1 MRIFEIGTGY
11 TPIPAQVAA
20 ATESIVEELTKSY
33 IKMNQ
38 PVEILDISAPQR
50 AEHNLP
56 ITEVRVPSF
65 FTKSDVSLGIVHK
78 LKRVVY
84 SVALS
89 FKLKK
94 ILKKENEKTV
104 LHFHNQYNLF
114 FFTKLV
120 SEKLRSKAV
129 IAYTNHNGYW
139 TLPWNEAKDI
149 LHKRYFQEII
159 SMQNSDLIFA
169 LNENTKKNIIENL
182 HISPEKV
189 IEVNNGVNTDVY
201 RPLSEEKKEQ
211 IKAEHNL
218 NGKKVVLQVGS
229 VYDNKGQ
236 ARSVK
241 MLAPLLKEHGELVY
255 AYAGGI
261 VSQEY
266 FEEVKQT
273 AANLGVEDKVIYLG
287 SFAPGEEMNGIYNTA
302 DATIFNSDFE
312 SFGLV
317 CIESLSAGTPVLIC
331 SDNVRNFGNGCIK
344 CEKENVTEKL
354 AAVLYSDASDY
365 GALCSDARETAVG
378 LYGWDKIASDCL
390 QEFDKC

>member
-1 MRIFEIGTGY
+1 MRIIEIGTGY

-20 ATESIVEELTKSY
+20 ATESVVEELTKSY

-38 PVEILDISAPQR
+38 SVQILDISAQQR

-56 ITEVRVPSF
+56 ITEVKVPSF

-84 SVALS
+84 SIALS

-94 ILKKENEKTV
+94 LLKNEKDKLV

-120 SEKLRSKAV
+120 SKKLRSKAI

-139 TLPWNEAKDI
+139 SLPWDEVKDI
-149 LHKRYFQEII
+149 LHKRYFQEIVA
-159 SMQNSDLIFA
+159 MQNSDLIFA
-169 LNENTKKNIIENL
+169 LNPDTRNSIIKNLN
-182 HISPEKV
+182 ISPEKV
-189 IEVNNGVNTDVY
+189 VEINNGVNTDIY
-201 RPLSEEKKEQ
+201 YPLTAENKEKIKKEL
-211 IKAEHNL
+211 NL
-218 NGKKVVLQVGS
+218 SGKRIILQVGS

-241 MLAPLLKEHGELVY
+241 MLAPLLKEKADLVY

-287 SFAPGEEMNGIYNTA
+287 SFAPGEEMNGIYNIA
-302 DATIFNSDFE
+302 DATVFNSKYEGFP
-312 SFGLV
+312 LV
-317 CIESLSAGTPVLIC
+317 CLESLSSGTSVFIC
-331 SDNVRNFGNGCIK
+331 SGNVRNFGNGCFI
-344 CEKENVTEKL
+344 CTKENAAEKL
-354 AAVLYSDASDY
+354 SDFLLADNHNFCDI
-365 GALCSDARETAVG
+365 CSAARETAVNN
-378 LYGWDKIASDCL
+378 YGWDKIALDCL
-390 QEFDKC
+390 NEFKKL